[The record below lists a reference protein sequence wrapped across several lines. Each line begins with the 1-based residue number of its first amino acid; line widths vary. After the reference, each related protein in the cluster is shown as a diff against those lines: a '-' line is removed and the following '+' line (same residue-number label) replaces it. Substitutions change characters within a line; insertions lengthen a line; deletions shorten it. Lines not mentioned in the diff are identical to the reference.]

1 MSFLFLVRFD
11 VEQPEIITKII
22 AIIFSH
28 LFLLEYILESTLL
41 LYNNFMANLH
51 YVK

>member
-22 AIIFSH
+22 AIIF
-28 LFLLEYILESTLL
+28 LTYF
-41 LYNNFMANLH
+41 F
-51 YVK
+51 